1 MPPYYILILFTVW
14 AGQKNKNKKIRKI
27 KIKMVEHS
35 QEMKKETK
43 YEIEIKKMNKKSYL
57 FDYSFVFATDL
68 RRLCP
73 FNTSQHFHKKGKG
86 IIAILPNK
94 LFSLSCF
101 QTQSA
106 ILEPLFFFNFA
117 CNAALQVVRW

>member
-1 MPPYYILILFTVW
+1 MKLRL
-14 AGQKNKNKKIRKI
+14 AKA
-27 KIKMVEHS
+27 S
-35 QEMKKETK
+35 QLSWSWGLPWLSLAKSHEMKKETK
-43 YEIEIKKMNKKSYL
+43 YEIEIKKINKKSYL